1 MMDTTLSAL
10 KNNLLANIFILLCI
24 AYGFIFS
31 ILLIFFGLHFVLHKS
46 RYSKKQWGRKIQAW
60 IKPMFLFGCKF
71 FLSGFFGIYV
81 IGPRLN
87 AWFRPAD
94 ANICGLMGTFLA
106 AFIWLLYVSFR
117 TARIITAVAMCAL
130 SIGILAQKSSPI
142 FERSSS
148 NETAGSNEVLPAV
161 TAETSHASHGSGT
174 VIVLSGSRA
183 SEEISQKNKTVKADP
198 RYKICPLYDQT
209 KAVKSGAIIPIKL
222 ELCNASGADVSASSI
237 VVTSTALTKISNN
250 SPGMLM
256 EAGSTNP
263 HNNFR
268 FDAALGRTGGYI
280 LNLKTTGLSTG
291 TYSLSFTAGSDPTV
305 YSVQFQVK

>member
-1 MMDTTLSAL
+1 MMDASLNAL

-24 AYGFIFS
+24 AYAFIFS
-31 ILLIFFGLHFVLHKS
+31 IVLIFFGLHFVLHRS
-46 RYSKKQWGRKIQAW
+46 RYSKEQWARKIQAW
-60 IKPMFLFGCKF
+60 VKPMFLFGCKS
-71 FLSGFFGIYV
+71 FLSGFIGIYV

-87 AWFRPAD
+87 TWFHPAD
-94 ANICGLMGTFLA
+94 DNICGLMGTFLVVL
-106 AFIWLLYVSFR
+106 IWLLYVSFR
-117 TARIITAVAMCAL
+117 TARIITAVAVCAL
-130 SIGILAQKSSPI
+130 SIGILAQKSSPL
-142 FERSSS
+142 FERSS
-148 NETAGSNEVLPAV
+148 NETARSNEVLPGV
-161 TAETSHASHGSGT
+161 TAETPRTSHGSGT

-198 RYKICPLYDQT
+198 RDKICPLYDQT

-237 VVTSTALTKISNN
+237 VVTSTTLTRISRN
-250 SPGMLM
+250 SPGMLV

-263 HNNFR
+263 DNNFR
-268 FDAALGRTGGYI
+268 YDAALGRTGGYI

-305 YSVQFQVK
+305 YNVHFQVK